1 MVPYM
6 IVGMKKDK
14 KHKVSPEEQQSL
26 MNTLKKYMKCDHS
39 QACATN
45 PDDISRSLRHLMS
58 LSSSYLFPHY
68 QTLNQ
73 CSTSNVGSVFTVQET
88 STL

>member
-14 KHKVSPEEQQSL
+14 KHKVTTEEQQSL
-26 MNTLKKYMKCDHS
+26 MTTLRKYMKCDHS
-39 QACATN
+39 QVSATH
-45 PDDISRSLRHLMS
+45 PDEISRALRNLMS

-68 QTLNQ
+68 QSLNQ
-73 CSTSNVGSVFTVQET
+73 CTANTSF
-88 STL
+88 